1 MFYHEPDTCGCGKH
15 GCLEQYASAT
25 GIVKEAKRLLARDSR
40 ETKLRDM
47 EKLSAKGI
55 FDAAKLGDTVALEL
69 VEQLG
74 FYLGMASSYLA
85 QIVDPEVYVIGGGV
99 SRAGKIL
106 LDAIEKHYD
115 ENVMDALK
123 QKEFRLAEL
132 GNDAGIYGAVKMV
145 LS

>member
-1 MFYHEPDTCGCGKH
+1 M
-15 GCLEQYASAT
+15 L
-25 GIVKEAKRLLARDSR
+25 I
-40 ETKLRDM
+40 
-47 EKLSAKGI
+47 
-55 FDAAKLGDTVALEL
+55 
-69 VEQLG
+69 
-74 FYLGMASSYLA
+74 
-85 QIVDPEVYVIGGGV
+85 YVIGGGV

>member
-1 MFYHEPDTCGCGKH
+1 MVFI
-15 GCLEQYASAT
+15 LEWH
-25 GIVKEAKRLLARDSR
+25 
-40 ETKLRDM
+40 
-47 EKLSAKGI
+47 
-55 FDAAKLGDTVALEL
+55 
-69 VEQLG
+69 
-74 FYLGMASSYLA
+74 SYLA

>member
-1 MFYHEPDTCGCGKH
+1 
-15 GCLEQYASAT
+15 
-25 GIVKEAKRLLARDSR
+25 
-40 ETKLRDM
+40 M